1 MVMLL
6 RNYSETRCEMIETTE
21 RAHCHGRNAM
31 HPQYKREKEKDP
43 EIESQGLPPAVACR
57 VPAMHFGVK

>member
-1 MVMLL
+1 
-6 RNYSETRCEMIETTE
+6 MIKKTE
-21 RAHCHGRNAM
+21 CAHCHGRNAM
-31 HPQYKREKEKDP
+31 HPQYKREKEKVP